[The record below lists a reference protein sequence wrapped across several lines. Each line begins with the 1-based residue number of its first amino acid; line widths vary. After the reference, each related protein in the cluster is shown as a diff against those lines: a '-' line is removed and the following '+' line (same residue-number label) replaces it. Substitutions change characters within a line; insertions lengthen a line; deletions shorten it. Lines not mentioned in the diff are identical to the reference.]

1 MKTIH
6 KQIQTMAGCL
16 KATTIIAGNLW

>member
-6 KQIQTMAGCL
+6 KQIQTMAGCQ
-16 KATTIIAGNLW
+16 KGITIIAGHL